1 MLARTQSRFHDVRVR
16 LENYVPRTAGGR
28 LFWELFLFGFKEGWA
43 CLFGGALLALLL
55 LTKWLWP
62 AGAPLT
68 RYDFLFL
75 AALAIQAMLLLLRM
89 EPVREAQI
97 VFVFHGIGTVM
108 ELFKTNVGSWVY
120 PEPSIF
126 HIGHVPLFSGFMY
139 ASIGSYLARITRI
152 FDLRYS
158 RYPDRRLAAVL
169 SVLIYV
175 NFFSHHCLPDIRVLL
190 FLLGNRVRP
199 NLGLFPV
206 VPQIAAHAAAARFC
220 ADRVVH
226 LGRREY
232 RHLHDRM
239 ALPAPGAGM
248 GMDASWQI
256 RLLVSADDHQLHS
269 RLCRE
274 PAASAGER
282 GGRKRYAARR
292 SACRKTIA
300 AVSSSTAPA

>member
-89 EPVREAQI
+89 ETVREAQI
-97 VFVFHGIGTVM
+97 VFVFHVIGTVM

-120 PEPSIF
+120 PEPSLF
-126 HIGHVPLFSGFMY
+126 HIGAVPLFSGFMY
-139 ASIGSYLARITRI
+139 ASIGSYLARVTRI

-158 RYPDRRLAAVL
+158 RYPDRRLTAVL
-169 SVLIYV
+169 AVLIYV
-175 NFFSHHCLPDIRVLL
+175 NFFSHHYLPDIRVLL
-190 FLLGNRVRP
+190 FLLAAIAFGPTCVYFRPYRKSRRMPLLLGFALIALFIWAAENIGTFTTVWLYPHQAQAWELVRLGKYGSWFLLMIISFILVSVVNRPRP
-199 NLGLFPV
+199 PVSEAEGSATLLG
-206 VPQIAAHAAAARFC
+206 AAR
-220 ADRVVH
+220 A
-226 LGRREY
+226 E
-232 RHLHDRM
+232 
-239 ALPAPGAGM
+239 
-248 GMDASWQI
+248 
-256 RLLVSADDHQLHS
+256 
-269 RLCRE
+269 
-274 PAASAGER
+274 
-282 GGRKRYAARR
+282 RR
-292 SACRKTIA
+292 SL
-300 AVSSSTAPA
+300 P